1 MAATGTPPALLATFG
16 GPGHA
21 AMYPSGLE
29 YSSFDDTLVVA
40 DTGNHRLSKYNPV
53 TGALIWS
60 VGGYG
65 TAGGNLNDPRDV
77 GVDSLGNIY
86 VADTGNVRIAK
97 FDAAG
102 TYLTSWKGPTGDLV
116 ASPIGVTV
124 STVGGSDRVYI
135 ADSQDLVVRVWN
147 AALTTQLDEVRQR
160 RCVRLLHDPRCRRG
174 GGRHG
179 LRRELPEERHPR
191 A

>member
-1 MAATGTPPALLATFG
+1 MTQPARRPSRRPRGRVLLLCAVLAGGLVAVAPGPVSIAATGSPPALLATFG

-40 DTGNHRLSKYNPV
+40 DTGNHKLSKYNSV

-86 VADTGNVRIAK
+86 VADTGNRRIVK
-97 FDAAG
+97 FA
-102 TYLTSWKGPTGDLV
+102 P
-116 ASPIGVTV
+116 
-124 STVGGSDRVYI
+124 
-135 ADSQDLVVRVWN
+135 
-147 AALTTQLDEVRQR
+147 
-160 RCVRLLHDPRCRRG
+160 
-174 GGRHG
+174 
-179 LRRELPEERHPR
+179 
-191 A
+191 